1 MSSVSAQRV
10 LLTGAARGIGHAIAQ
25 AFVARK
31 AQLALAVRDPHS
43 AAVQALIERAPGSVS
58 LALDLRERGQTVGF
72 VERAR
77 AALGGLDVLINCAGV
92 VRYAPLSEL
101 TSQALDEQFEV
112 NCFGPSL
119 LARDAAECM
128 RAAGGGVIINVAS
141 TLGLRPAPLTA
152 VYAASKAAL
161 LSFTRSLALE
171 YGEAGVRVNAV
182 APGVID
188 TDMVRAP
195 RTSGTAEG
203 PSTEEQLS
211 RLAQLHVLGRLGTP
225 EEVAQAVVYLVDA
238 SFVTGTVLVA
248 DGGLLL
254 R

>member
-1 MSSVSAQRV
+1 MNGQRV
-10 LLTGAARGIGHAIAQ
+10 LLTGAARGIGYAIAE
-25 AFVARK
+25 ALVARR
-31 AQLALAVRDPHS
+31 AQLALAVRDPGS
-43 AAVQALIERAPGSVS
+43 EAVRGLLERAPGSVALS
-58 LALDLRERGQTVGF
+58 LDLRVRSQTLHV
-72 VERAR
+72 VERACD
-77 AALGGLDVLINCAGV
+77 ALGGLDVLINCAGI

-101 TSQALDEQFEV
+101 SAEALDEQFEV
-112 NCFGPSL
+112 NFFGPSL
-119 LARDAAECM
+119 LAKDAAQRM
-128 RAAGGGVIINVAS
+128 GGAGGGVIVNVAS

-171 YGEAGVRVNAV
+171 YGAAGVRVNAV

-188 TDMVRAP
+188 TDMIRAS
-195 RTSGTAEG
+195 RTPDAHG
-203 PSTEEQLS
+203 PDAQAQLAQ
-211 RLAQLHVLGRLGTP
+211 LAQLHVLGRLGTP
-225 EEVAQAVVYLVDA
+225 EEIAQAVLYLVDA